1 MKDLNGDVLDEMLKE
16 AALNMANK
24 VVNKNKTDEEIKSSL
39 KKVVDG
45 LAGSIDRFEGHQLLL
60 FNEED
65 SILEV
70 ILSNYFRKTEG
81 WSCSSDKTSFVINK
95 MKESIKN
102 KEILS
107 LRETYQDEE
116 DSDKIAYWCP
126 KTLYNTEE
134 AFDLVETF
142 ICWNFDKFKSLL
154 LLYSERMKNND

>member
-70 ILSNYFRKTEG
+70 ILDNYFRKVEG
-81 WSCSSDKTSFVINK
+81 WSCSSDKTTFVIKK

-107 LRETYQDEE
+107 LQEKYENE
-116 DSDKIAYWCP
+116 DKIAYWCP

-134 AFDLVETF
+134 AFILVETF

>member
-1 MKDLNGDVLDEMLKE
+1 MKDLNGDVLNEMLKE

-24 VVNKNKTDEEIKSSL
+24 VVNKNKTDEEIKSSIQ
-39 KKVVDG
+39 KVVDN
-45 LAGSIDRFEGHQLLL
+45 LAGSVDRFEGHYLLL

-70 ILSNYFRKTEG
+70 ILNGYFRKIEG
-81 WSCSSDKTSFVINK
+81 WSCSSDKTTFVIKK

-102 KEILS
+102 KEVLS
-107 LRETYQDEE
+107 LQEKYENE
-116 DSDKIAYWCP
+116 DKIAYWCP

-154 LLYSERMKNND
+154 LLYSERMKDND

>member
-1 MKDLNGDVLDEMLKE
+1 MKDLNGDVLNEMLKE

-24 VVNKNKTDEEIKSSL
+24 VVNKNKTDEEIESSL
-39 KKVVDG
+39 KKVIDN
-45 LAGSIDRFEGHQLLL
+45 LAGSVDRFEGHQLLL

-70 ILSNYFRKTEG
+70 ILNSYFRKIEG
-81 WSCSSDKTSFVINK
+81 WSCSSDKTTFVIKK

-107 LRETYQDEE
+107 LQEKYENE
-116 DSDKIAYWCP
+116 DKDKIAYWCP

-142 ICWNFDKFKSLL
+142 ICWNFEKFKSLL
-154 LLYSERMKNND
+154 LLYSERMKKND

>member
-1 MKDLNGDVLDEMLKE
+1 MKEMS
-16 AALNMANK
+16 
-24 VVNKNKTDEEIKSSL
+24 DEEIKSSL
-39 KKVVDG
+39 KKVVDS
-45 LAGSIDRFEGHQLLL
+45 LAGSVDRFEGHHLLL
-60 FNEED
+60 FSEKDN
-65 SILEV
+65 ILEV
-70 ILSNYFRKTEG
+70 ILDNYFRKTEG
-81 WSCSSDKTSFVINK
+81 WSCSSDKTSFVIKK

-107 LRETYQDEE
+107 LQETYQDEE
-116 DSDKIAYWCP
+116 DKDKIAYWCP

>member
-1 MKDLNGDVLDEMLKE
+1 MKEMS
-16 AALNMANK
+16 
-24 VVNKNKTDEEIKSSL
+24 DEEIKSSIQ
-39 KKVVDG
+39 KVVDS
-45 LAGSIDRFEGHQLLL
+45 LAGEVDRFDGHKLLL

-65 SILEV
+65 SVLEV

-95 MKESIKN
+95 MKESIKK
-102 KEILS
+102 KEVLS
-107 LRETYQDEE
+107 LQETYQDEE
-116 DSDKIAYWCP
+116 DKDKIAYWCP